1 MPTTTHHPARSAS
14 VAIVVS
20 LALAGLT
27 AVASPVAAAPS
38 DDRVL
43 AEAQHTS
50 EKARALARTYAK
62 NLRAL
67 NATIYHCMPWVEVDK
82 HSIGFFRPKHLTGDE
97 RYLAVR
103 LFVEQDASP
112 QFAALAVEER
122 ASSMFSR
129 YVGPLLRRMAA
140 HGPFLTDPGVDGFTV
155 IVGWLKQAPHNG
167 GRAVHETI
175 AVFVDRT
182 TTGEFVRNAIR
193 PHALAARAR
202 VLAFDGD
209 TALGAVRLTA
219 WDDDFVATHRV
230 KNFQPEAG
238 VTCP

>member
-1 MPTTTHHPARSAS
+1 MPTITRPVRSTS
-14 VAIVVS
+14 VAIAVS

-27 AVASPVAAAPS
+27 AVTSPVAAAPS
-38 DDRVL
+38 DDRIL

-50 EKARALARTYAK
+50 DKARALARTYVK

-82 HSIGFFRPKHLTGDE
+82 HSIGFFRPKHLAGDE

-140 HGPFLTDPGVDGFTV
+140 HGPFLTDPAVDGFTV

-182 TTGEFVRNAIR
+182 TAGEFVRNAIPPR
-193 PHALAARAR
+193 GLAARAR

-219 WDDDFVATHRV
+219 WEDNFVATHKV
-230 KNFQPEAG
+230 NTFQPEAG
-238 VTCP
+238 VTCQ